1 VAGLCQQTEKYFQPP
16 AVHHVRCNGDATGC
30 IRAIGTAALIAVRP
44 LNLIRELMPHI
55 TKAII
60 LAAGPGSRLLPHTA
74 HSPKCLTPIGGQP
87 ILRYQLAALRRCGV
101 DDVVIVVGYL
111 SDRIRDYVDSSVTL
125 VENRDFASTNS
136 SYSLWLARNHMRQ
149 GFIHLNSDLLFEPE
163 LLRALLASPDENAV
177 IVDRRV
183 RAGSDM
189 MKAQMDGARILR
201 MGKQLT
207 TDAAAEVVGP
217 AKFGASGAELVVQR
231 LSQLRAVGDRN
242 QWAYG
247 VFGELAPQL
256 LFAGVDNPGCFWAEV
271 DTTADAADANRRI
284 PASMVEL
291 ASRSLFA
298 GRDDAT
304 PPRAARDSAAL

>member
-1 VAGLCQQTEKYFQPP
+1 
-16 AVHHVRCNGDATGC
+16 
-30 IRAIGTAALIAVRP
+30 
-44 LNLIRELMPHI
+44 MPHI

-125 VENRDFASTNS
+125 VENRDFAATNS

-183 RAGSDM
+183 SAGSDM

-217 AKFGASGAELVVQR
+217 AKFGASGAEL
-231 LSQLRAVGDRN
+231 LIDNARAAHRGGRPEPM
-242 QWAYG
+242 G
-247 VFGELAPQL
+247 VRC
-256 LFAGVDNPGCFWAEV
+256 V
-271 DTTADAADANRRI
+271 RR
-284 PASMVEL
+284 
-291 ASRSLFA
+291 
-298 GRDDAT
+298 
-304 PPRAARDSAAL
+304 PRAAACVRRRRQPRMFLGRSRYRGRQAGRPAPHSPVAR

>member
-1 VAGLCQQTEKYFQPP
+1 
-16 AVHHVRCNGDATGC
+16 
-30 IRAIGTAALIAVRP
+30 
-44 LNLIRELMPHI
+44 MPST
-55 TKAII
+55 TKAVI

-74 HSPKCLTPIGGQP
+74 HSPKCLTEIGGQP
-87 ILRYQLAALRRCGV
+87 ILRYQIAALHECGV
-101 DDVVIVVGYL
+101 DDIVIVVGYL
-111 SDRIRDYVDSSVTL
+111 ADRIREFVDSSVTL

-136 SYSLWLARNHMRQ
+136 SYSLWLARHHLR
-149 GFIHLNSDLLFEPE
+149 GGYIHLNSDLLFEPE
-163 LLRALLASPDENAV
+163 LLRTLLAAPDENAV

-189 MKAQMDGARILR
+189 MKAQMEGDRILK

-231 LSQLRAVGDRN
+231 LSQLTAAADRN
-242 QWAYG
+242 RWAYG

-256 LFAGVDNPGCFWAEV
+256 AFAGVDNPGCFWAEV
-271 DTTADAADANRRI
+271 DTTADASDANRRL

-291 ASRSLFA
+291 AGRSVLV
-298 GRDDAT
+298 
-304 PPRAARDSAAL
+304 SAQHSD